1 MGIKALQ
8 VGKTFTH
15 ISIHDVRP
23 AKIDGEGVDNSAHE
37 DFKPTIWNCKVL
49 DSRVLAILKDK
60 STKITI
66 DPSKP
71 DEEIGTQVNQNAY
84 YFDVCSLGLDKPDD
98 FLDDKGQPMPW
109 PVGSRNIGGKSYPI
123 ATMEAL
129 GTIPDYIIQELAER
143 IIAGNNLTADEG
155 NASA

>member
-37 DFKPTIWNCKVL
+37 DFKPTVWNLKVL

-84 YFDVCSLGLDKPDD
+84 YFDVCALGLDKPKDY
-98 FLDDKGQPMPW
+98 LDDKGEPMGW
-109 PVGSRNIGGKSYPI
+109 SVGSRNIGGKSYPI
-123 ATMEAL
+123 VTNETL
-129 GTIPDYIIQELAER
+129 GTIPDFIIQELAER
-143 IIAGNNLTADEG
+143 IIAGNSLTGDEG

>member
-8 VGKTFTH
+8 VGKTFQH
-15 ISIHDVRP
+15 VSIHDVRP
-23 AKIDGEGVDNSAHE
+23 DQGTDGHD
-37 DFKPTIWNCKVL
+37 DYKPTRWNLKVL

-84 YFDVCSLGLDKPDD
+84 YFDVVALGLDKPDD
-98 FLDDKGQPMPW
+98 FLDANGEPIKFTTGK
-109 PVGSRNIGGKSYPI
+109 RNIGGKSYDI
-123 ATMEAL
+123 VTNDFL
-129 GTIPDYIIQELAER
+129 GQIPDFVIQELAEK
-143 IIAGNNLTADEG
+143 IIAGNTLTAEEG
-155 NASA
+155 NGSASQS